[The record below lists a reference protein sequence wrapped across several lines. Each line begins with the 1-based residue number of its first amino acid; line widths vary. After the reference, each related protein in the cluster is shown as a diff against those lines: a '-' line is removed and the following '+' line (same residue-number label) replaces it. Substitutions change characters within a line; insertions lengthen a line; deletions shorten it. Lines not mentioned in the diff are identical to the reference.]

1 METCGDLVGQ
11 KVRQASGVFGS
22 GYTGIG
28 DEVVIGICTG
38 RTRGGDGVDCGW
50 GCRLPGGL
58 RGCFARSGG
67 WRFAVEGWALGFG
80 IVSFRRLI
88 GGGFGGGVRFA
99 EIAGGRDGD
108 FGGIDGDTC
117 GFALGGTAG
126 ADQGGVDGG
135 FGIIRAGVNGEAIAW
150 FQEGITD
157 GLAVF
162 ATEFGFGDEAEA
174 EGTGS
179 GDLQQEFF
187 FRNTAEGSL
196 DGLDDD
202 FGDGAASVF
211 AFSLRQVDAGH
222 ADGDPHGAGDSAGRV
237 LTALGILATLWVLAT
252 LRVLATL
259 WILSALRVLT
269 AKLWEG
275 ARGGSQE
282 ADCGNGSDYDG
293 HVEAL
298 YYATPVARKL
308 LLSLLGWWPYP
319 RCKTVVKRP
328 RRGEITSFGPATRA
342 KIAMPVQ
349 TILVIDDDESLR
361 DTIGVLLETEGFRAI
376 LAADGKSGLDQ
387 AVMAKPAL
395 IVTDLR
401 LPDFSG
407 VEVCKRLRTSGVQ
420 TPIIVLSAIGEE
432 IDKVLLL
439 EIGADDYIVKPF
451 GTREFLARVRAVL
464 RRSPSEPQKI
474 LSFGDVEVDLER
486 RVVRKKSAEVKFTPA
501 EYNLLTFFLQNPDR
515 PLSRD
520 MILNSVWGYES
531 FPNTRTVDAH
541 VVRLRQKLETDPIAP
556 RYFITL
562 HKVGYRFLP

>member
-1 METCGDLVGQ
+1 
-11 KVRQASGVFGS
+11 
-22 GYTGIG
+22 
-28 DEVVIGICTG
+28 
-38 RTRGGDGVDCGW
+38 
-50 GCRLPGGL
+50 
-58 RGCFARSGG
+58 
-67 WRFAVEGWALGFG
+67 
-80 IVSFRRLI
+80 
-88 GGGFGGGVRFA
+88 
-99 EIAGGRDGD
+99 
-108 FGGIDGDTC
+108 
-117 GFALGGTAG
+117 
-126 ADQGGVDGG
+126 
-135 FGIIRAGVNGEAIAW
+135 
-150 FQEGITD
+150 
-157 GLAVF
+157 
-162 ATEFGFGDEAEA
+162 
-174 EGTGS
+174 
-179 GDLQQEFF
+179 
-187 FRNTAEGSL
+187 
-196 DGLDDD
+196 
-202 FGDGAASVF
+202 
-211 AFSLRQVDAGH
+211 
-222 ADGDPHGAGDSAGRV
+222 
-237 LTALGILATLWVLAT
+237 
-252 LRVLATL
+252 
-259 WILSALRVLT
+259 
-269 AKLWEG
+269 
-275 ARGGSQE
+275 
-282 ADCGNGSDYDG
+282 
-293 HVEAL
+293 
-298 YYATPVARKL
+298 
-308 LLSLLGWWPYP
+308 
-319 RCKTVVKRP
+319 
-328 RRGEITSFGPATRA
+328 
-342 KIAMPVQ
+342 MPVQ